1 MPRKRNTTIFDAMAL
16 LPWCVTLLTGVGIWI
31 YLKQQPGLGGGD
43 VLKGTVLRLFLTAV
57 QWLCFIAAAVSALA
71 AVKRRRTF
79 ASAKDIESIRAMT
92 WKEFE
97 TLIAETYR
105 RQGFTVE
112 ETGGGGADGG
122 VDLVL
127 RGKGQKAIVQ
137 CKQWRQRQVGVKV
150 VREMYGLMTHEKAD
164 RVVIVTSGTYTQ
176 EAQDFANG
184 KPILL
189 IDGQALAQH
198 IREIKGTPADTAAP
212 EPAAGNK
219 SQRESSAQPQANPI
233 CPKCGSAMV
242 LRTAKKG
249 ANAGGQ
255 FWGCQRYPACKGV
268 ANRPKEQEVADHVHL
283 RCDASL

>member
-1 MPRKRNTTIFDAMAL
+1 MARRQYNGSLLDDLAL
-16 LPWCVTLLTGVGIWI
+16 LPWWLTLIAGAGIWLWRRHHPMPAKTMDAHAIAVTLGLMFLQLACFGAALVSGIATI
-31 YLKQQPGLGGGD
+31 RRK
-43 VLKGTVLRLFLTAV
+43 
-57 QWLCFIAAAVSALA
+57 LA
-71 AVKRRRTF
+71 F
-79 ASAKDIESIRAMT
+79 ASAKDIESIRAMS
-92 WKEFE
+92 WREFE

-122 VDLVL
+122 IDLIL

-137 CKQWRQRQVGVKV
+137 CKQWRTYRVGVKV
-150 VREMYGLMTHEKAD
+150 VREMYGVMVAEKAD

-176 EAQDFANG
+176 EAQGFAKG

-189 IDGQALAQH
+189 IDGKALAQH
-198 IREIKGTPADTAAP
+198 IREVKGEPAVAPAAATAPAAKPVPQQVLSVQTQAAP
-212 EPAAGNK
+212 A
-219 SQRESSAQPQANPI
+219 

-255 FWGCQRYPACKGV
+255 FWGCSRYPECRGIINV
-268 ANRPKEQEVADHVHL
+268 T
-283 RCDASL
+283 